1 MITFRSGL
9 LISFVLA
16 LLIVPAANGGLFAG
30 LQGGAPPTYFSE
42 LDSFPDVT
50 WTQYYNFDVLGA
62 AATPEDTLY
71 LCSSESNTDLYKATL
86 NMSPEFIAE
95 ISESMQSLAFGRD
108 TLWGFSNFASE
119 KGIYSI
125 NTKTGQATLEIDTY
139 TGTGYRFFALG
150 YNPVD
155 DMLYGYTEYGTS
167 GLYSIDIDTGDMV
180 QIVGTI
186 PASNGQGRGLAVGD
200 NTVYLTATRGDDGI
214 PYFAYDLSQGTDGEW
229 AEFTNP
235 YPTYHSTGG
244 AAWLSDA
251 AGIDD
256 HNSAS
261 AGENLLSL
269 STSPNPVIESASFNF
284 QLPVAGTANLT
295 IYDTSGRIQ
304 STVMNGAFET
314 DSREVL
320 WNSDLPSGIYI
331 AVLRAGNQTA
341 SQVFALMK

>member
-1 MITFRSGL
+1 MITFRSGF

-71 LCSSESNTDLYKATL
+71 LCSSEFNTDLYKATL
-86 NMSPEFIAE
+86 SMSPEFIAE

-108 TLWGFSNFASE
+108 TLWGFSNFASV

-125 NTKTGQATLEIDTY
+125 NTQTGQATFEIDTY
-139 TGTGYRFFALG
+139 TGTSYRFFALG

-186 PASNGQGRGLAVGD
+186 PASNGQGRGLAVGN
-200 NTVYLTATRGDDGI
+200 NTVYLTATRGDDAI
-214 PYFAYDLSQGTDGEW
+214 PYFAYDLSQGTNGEW
-229 AEFTNP
+229 VEFTNP
-235 YPTYHSTGG
+235 YPAYHSTGG
-244 AAWLSDA
+244 AAWLSES

-256 HNSAS
+256 QNSATED
-261 AGENLLSL
+261 ENLLQFSI
-269 STSPNPVIESASFNF
+269 SPNPVMSHASFNY
-284 QLPVAGTANLT
+284 QLPLAGNASLT
-295 IYDTSGRIQ
+295 VYDTSGRIQ
-304 STVMNGAFET
+304 SSVMNGAFET
-314 DSREVL
+314 GSGEVS

-331 AVLRAGNQTA
+331 AVLRAGNQTV
-341 SQVFALMK
+341 SRVFVLMK

>member
-1 MITFRSGL
+1 MTFRPVLFATISLTL
-9 LISFVLA
+9 LIT
-16 LLIVPAANGGLFAG
+16 PAANGGLFAG
-30 LQGGAPPTYFSE
+30 LQGGTPPTYFSE

-50 WTQYYNFDVLGA
+50 WTQYYSFDVLGA

-71 LCSSESNTDLYKATL
+71 LCNSEFNTDLYKATL
-86 NMSPEFIAE
+86 YMSPVFIAE

-125 NTKTGQATLEIDTY
+125 NTQTGQATLEIDTY
-139 TGTGYRFFALG
+139 TGTGFRFFALG
-150 YNPVD
+150 YNSVD

-180 QIVGTI
+180 QIAGTI
-186 PASNGQGRGLAVGD
+186 PAPNGQGRGLAVGN

-214 PYFAYDLSQGTDGEW
+214 PYYAYDLSQGTNGVW

-235 YPTYHSTGG
+235 YPAYHSTGG

-256 HNSAS
+256 DNGAS
-261 AGENLLSL
+261 ADENLLYL
-269 STSPNPVIESASFNF
+269 SISPNPVIGSASFNF
-284 QLPVAGTANLT
+284 QLPVAGSTDLT

-304 STVMNGAFET
+304 STVMNGVFET
-314 DSREVL
+314 GSSEVL
-320 WNSDLPSGIYI
+320 WNSDLSSGIYI
-331 AVLRAGNQTA
+331 AVLRSGALTT
-341 SQVFALMK
+341 SQVFVLMK